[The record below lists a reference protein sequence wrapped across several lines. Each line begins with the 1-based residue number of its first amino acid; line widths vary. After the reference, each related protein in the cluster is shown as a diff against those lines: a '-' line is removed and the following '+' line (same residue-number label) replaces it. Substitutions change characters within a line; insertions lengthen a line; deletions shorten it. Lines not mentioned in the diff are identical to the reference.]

1 MSNQK
6 AGYKSMKKIN
16 FPFTAVIGQDK
27 MKIALILNV
36 IDPQIGGVLLS
47 GHRGTGK
54 STAVRSLID
63 VMPEIKVVKDC
74 PFACNPNSDIEDM
87 CEICQIKVKEKNFEV
102 ETRQMRLVNL
112 PLGVTEDMVCGS
124 LDIERVLAEGIRSL
138 HPGLLAKANRGV
150 LYIDE
155 VNLLQD
161 HIVDTLL
168 DSAAS
173 GVNIIEREGISVSHP
188 SRFIL
193 VGSMNPDEGDLRPQI
208 ADRFGLEVKIVAP
221 FDPKIRADITKKVI
235 EFDDNPKE
243 FNAQFESKQEELKQ
257 RIIQARKIL
266 KDVKIPDLIFQF
278 VSNVVSELG
287 IFSQRADISFIRCAR
302 ANAAFNNRTNVLN
315 EDLEIALDLVFE
327 HRMEF
332 VDATIT
338 AKEVKGKI
346 IDAYG
351 KIKEAYENLDVFKP
365 NKETE
370 GPLKSSDEA
379 QEEFKRQSVDKN
391 KINIPETKE
400 QKLPPP
406 LDPERKNQFD
416 PAGGWKVK
424 RIPEDELL
432 NTEQLKPNG
441 LQSFVYKLEEK
452 VLSILDN
459 IRNNQKFSNFGGR
472 GTGHRTKFTS
482 SKKGHYI
489 SYKRPLEYPRNIA
502 LDASIR
508 SYLKNLT
515 YNPTHTEFPL
525 RLDKTDIMEKVFEF
539 KAPLALFFILDAS
552 ASMYSVLKQMTNVI
566 EALQREGYKKK
577 DKISVIMFRGKDAIV
592 LQKPT
597 VALKTA
603 LGKIKKLEGKSYTPM
618 ATALQKCMKMIN
630 IEKMRNRN
638 IIPVIFICSDCGAN
652 ISLTHPDLVA
662 QVEADYNVIIEE
674 LKDIATKLAK
684 QKIKIIV
691 LEPRKSWATRNLG
704 VHPFSADQI
713 KKNFKA
719 FGKADFFKFNEIDPT
734 KTILR
739 LKRVL

>member
-1 MSNQK
+1 MR
-6 AGYKSMKKIN
+6 KIN
-16 FPFTAVIGQDK
+16 FPFTAIIGHEK

-36 IDPQIGGVLLS
+36 IDPLIGGVLLS

-63 VMPEIKVVKDC
+63 IMPEIKVIKGC
-74 PFACNPNSDIEDM
+74 YFNCNPNSDLEDL
-87 CEICQIKVKEKNFEV
+87 CEICIEKVKNGNFEV
-102 ETRQMRLVNL
+102 ETRQMKLVNL
-112 PLGVTEDMVCGS
+112 PLGSTEDMVCGS

-138 HPGLLAKANRGV
+138 HAGLLAKANRGI

-168 DSAAS
+168 DASAS
-173 GVNIIEREGISVSHP
+173 GVNIIEREGISVMHP

-221 FDPKIRADITKKVI
+221 SDPKVRAEITKRVI
-235 EFDDNPKE
+235 DFNDNPKE
-243 FNAQFESKQEELKQ
+243 FIIQYQNDQNELKQ
-257 RIIQARKIL
+257 RIIQARKTL
-266 KDVKIPDLIFQF
+266 KDVKVSERIFQF
-278 VSNVVSELG
+278 VSEVVSELS

-302 ANAAFNNRTNVLN
+302 ANATFNNRTYILN

-327 HRMEF
+327 HRMESI
-332 VDATIT
+332 DATIT
-338 AKEVKGKI
+338 AKEIKGKI

-351 KIKEAYENLDVFKP
+351 KIQEAYENLDIYKP
-365 NKETE
+365 NEDTE
-370 GPLKSSDEA
+370 GPLKSTDEP
-379 QEEFKRQSVDKN
+379 QEQFKRNPVDKD
-391 KINIPETKE
+391 KINLPETKE

-406 LDPERKNQFD
+406 QEEDKNHKYD

-424 RIPEDELL
+424 RLPSKESYDNRDNKTI
-432 NTEQLKPNG
+432 NFQK
-441 LQSFVYKLEEK
+441 FAYKLEDK
-452 VLSILDN
+452 IISILNN
-459 IRNNQKFSNFGGR
+459 IRNTKRISNFGGR
-472 GTGHRTKFTS
+472 GVGNRTRFTS
-482 SKKGHYI
+482 SKKGHY
-489 SYKRPLEYPRNIA
+489 SSFRRPLEHPRNIA

-515 YNPTHTEFPL
+515 YNPTEIEFPL
-525 RLDKTDIMEKVFEF
+525 KLDKTDIMEKVFEF

-552 ASMYSVLKQMTNVI
+552 ASMYSVLKQMTNII

-577 DKISVIMFRGKDAIV
+577 DKICIIMFRGKDAIV

-597 VALKTA
+597 VALRNA
-603 LGKIKKLEGKSYTPM
+603 LSKIKNIKGKSYTPM
-618 ATALQKCMKMIN
+618 AFALHKCLEMIN

-638 IIPVIFICSDCGAN
+638 IFPVIFICSDCGAN
-652 ISLTHPDLVA
+652 ISYTYPDLVA
-662 QVEADYNVIIEE
+662 QIESDYNLITEE
-674 LKDIATKLAK
+674 LKDIARIIAK
-684 QKIKIIV
+684 RKIKVVI

-704 VHPFSADQI
+704 IHPFSAEEI
-713 KKNFKA
+713 KKNFKLYC
-719 FGKADFFKFNEIDPT
+719 KADIFKFNEIDPT
-734 KTILR
+734 KTILK